1 MYHPRHED
9 QTTCYSGCKRNDEY
23 SACGQVFNH
32 SGLLIPLGRNQ
43 VNQLFHSRIYQFGR
57 VEIDAICSYKEE
69 IIFVEVKTRT
79 SDMMAYPEQA
89 VGKSKQRNIRLAAE
103 NYLEENQL
111 TFPVRFDIIAV
122 VKAAGL

>member
-1 MYHPRHED
+1 MTQHNKQFGQAGED
-9 QTTCYSGCKRNDEY
+9 IAAAFLAKKGYRILTRNY
-23 SACGQVFNH
+23 
-32 SGLLIPLGRNQ
+32 R
-43 VNQLFHSRIYQFGR
+43 FGR

-122 VKAAGL
+122 VKGDKFEIEHIEDAFYPFDAL